1 MVWQNCAGTDTEWRQ
16 SMKPVVL
23 IHSCFVDTSRFDTNW
38 SSETAQQFR
47 SHHFFLSSI
56 VCACIL
62 LHEKF
67 LQFDRLRA
75 VVFQLNLKYPH
86 VKYSPHEKYSP
97 QMFFLCVWVVA
108 WFVCNIWHKY
118 HSWYFKIV
126 SNFTRLTAR
135 EITYNHFEISLVVFM
150 PNITTNNAITY
161 TYKKNIWGEYILV
174 I

>member
-1 MVWQNCAGTDTEWRQ
+1 
-16 SMKPVVL
+16 MKL
-23 IHSCFVDTSRFDTNW
+23 HNNFD
-38 SSETAQQFR
+38 
-47 SHHFFLSSI
+47 HIIFLSSI

-67 LQFDRLRA
+67 LQFDRLRV

-97 QMFFLCVWVVA
+97 QMFFLCVWVIA

-135 EITYNHFEISLVVFM
+135 EITYNHFEISLEVFM